1 MLRPRIERI
10 HHLATAVPSLERAL
24 DLWRDALGVS
34 PDIREFPEH
43 RMREAA
49 FPVGDI
55 EIRLWQSL
63 DDDARDGLRQIG
75 LQVSDFEDAVHAC
88 RAQGLEPGA
97 LAPTAVATGR
107 RHRLSDA
114 TGAVPHFELL
124 EIRTPV
130 ASLPLRPVRTGARPA
145 PRAVPAVR
153 GRSAK
158 AAVSP
163 KAGAAAK
170 SARAPRPSIRSRGK
184 VRRGDKK

>member
-10 HHLATAVPSLERAL
+10 HHLAIAVSSLERAL

-43 RMREAA
+43 RLREAA

-63 DDDARDGLRQIG
+63 DGEAHDGLRQIG

-97 LAPTAVATGR
+97 LAPTAVANGR

-130 ASLPLRPVRTGARPA
+130 ASLPVRPLRTVVRPA
-145 PRAVPAVR
+145 PRAVPAAR

-158 AAVSP
+158 VAAPSKAAAV
-163 KAGAAAK
+163 K
-170 SARAPRPSIRSRGK
+170 SARAPRPSLRSRGK